1 MERPAK
7 RYYVGL
13 VAVGVQEQAVYDD
26 DDDTWV
32 PLSQLACP
40 VALTLSGWL
49 SLIAQFSEVGYVLIS
64 SSNIR
69 SQTHNTSCFI
79 HYFFVL
85 DVQIVFASCNTRINL
100 PAGL

>member
-1 MERPAK
+1 VERPAK
-7 RYYVGL
+7 RCYVGL

-40 VALTLSGWL
+40 VALTLSAWL

-79 HYFFVL
+79 HYFFYL
-85 DVQIVFASCNTRINL
+85 GRADSLR
-100 PAGL
+100 